1 MYQNITALL
10 LVVVSG
16 IIHMIWNSRY
26 KVAQYPNKLFA
37 GTRFL
42 NLIYLLPICIY
53 FFEPISTKAWVYM
66 ITSGIIHYFYFY
78 FLILMYSNEDFSKV
92 YPLSRG
98 LGNLLTPILG
108 VTLINESLGIIP
120 LIGIFANVI
129 WLFMINFRN
138 LKALTN
144 HGTKGVQIS
153 PSKGVIYS
161 ILTGITVTMYS
172 YVDKLGVDEINPVQY
187 FYIYMAITF
196 IIYNFNFFLKK
207 ENVYSDFFKKKNLF
221 EYSFVGL
228 SDSLSYLLI
237 LFTLTFTNLSYVAPM
252 RNSGI
257 VTSSLFGLIYLNEKF
272 YKSRLIGSILIFVG
286 IIIITIGIK

>member
-26 KVAQYPNKLFA
+26 KVAHFPNRLFA
-37 GTRFL
+37 GARFL

-53 FFEPISTKAWVYM
+53 FFEPISSKAWVYM

-120 LIGIFANVI
+120 LIGILANVI
-129 WLFMINFRN
+129 GLFLINFRN
-138 LKALTN
+138 LKTLTN
-144 HGTKGVQIS
+144 QEKKGVRIS
-153 PSKGVIYS
+153 ASKGVIYS
-161 ILTGITVTMYS
+161 ILTGITITMYS
-172 YVDKLGVDEINPVQY
+172 YVDKLGVDELNPVQY

-196 IIYNFNFFLKK
+196 IIYNFHFFLKK
-207 ENVYSDFFKKKNLF
+207 ENVYSDLFKKKNLF

-228 SDSLSYLLI
+228 SDALSYLLI